1 MVFPNGILMGALI
14 EQVWYVAHAGDMSA
28 ITETIKSEEP
38 VSVSVWRG
46 QILDTVK
53 ETPLHS
59 CAKAE
64 RRSCAGSRSHS

>member
-1 MVFPNGILMGALI
+1 MGALI
-14 EQVWYVAHAGDMSA
+14 EQVWYVAHAGDVFA

-59 CAKAE
+59 CGKAE
-64 RRSCAGSRSHS
+64 RRGRAGSRSRS

>member
-1 MVFPNGILMGALI
+1 MVFANGILMGALV
-14 EQVWYVAHAGDMSA
+14 ERVWYVAHAGDVFA
-28 ITETIKSEEP
+28 ITGTIKSEES

-59 CAKAE
+59 RGKAE